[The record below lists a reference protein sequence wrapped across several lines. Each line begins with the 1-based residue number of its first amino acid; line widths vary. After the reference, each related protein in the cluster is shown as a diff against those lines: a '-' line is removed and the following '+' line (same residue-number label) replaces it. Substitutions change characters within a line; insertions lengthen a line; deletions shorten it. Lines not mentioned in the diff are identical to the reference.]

1 MIRQATQT
9 TRAYGAM
16 AAMMPKLFLAYQ
28 FQIWFNVAME
38 IITLIITVAFW
49 RAVFAGQATVGG
61 LTVAQTLNY
70 VMLARIFHDGAY
82 STSMLREFGEL
93 MREGGIQIA
102 LLRPLDFQGA
112 MYLQKL
118 ALLGLNVMMR
128 FPLAFVAWLLFG
140 LQLPASPGVWAAAAV
155 TLLLGQGV
163 MFGFD
168 WILACAA
175 FYTTD
180 AWGLATAR
188 QGLMLFFSGMLLPL
202 AIMPEWLQQ
211 IATLLPFS
219 HAVYL
224 PVSVLSGLTPLNEVP
239 RIWLLQAGYL
249 AVLLILSRLVFR
261 RAVRVITVQGG

>member
-38 IITLIITVAFW
+38 IITLVITVAFW

-61 LTVAQTLNY
+61 LTATDTLQY
-70 VMLARIFHDGAY
+70 VMLARIFHDSAY
-82 STSMLREFGEL
+82 ATSMLREFGGL

-102 LLRPLDFQGA
+102 LLRPLDFQGSI
-112 MYLQKL
+112 YLQKL
-118 ALLGLNVMMR
+118 ALLGLNLMMR
-128 FPLAFVAWLLFG
+128 FPLALIAWLLFG
-140 LQLPASPGVWAAAAV
+140 LRLPADPIIWVAAAI
-155 TLLLGQGV
+155 TLLLGFTV

-168 WILACAA
+168 WVLACAA

-188 QGLMLFFSGMLLPL
+188 QGLVLFFSGMLLPL
-202 AIMPEWLQQ
+202 AIMPEGLRT
-211 IATLLPFS
+211 IAAVLPFS
-219 HAVYL
+219 QAVYL
-224 PVSVLSGLTPLNEVP
+224 PVSVLSGLTPLVELP
-239 RIWLLQAGYL
+239 RIWLLQLGYA
-249 AVLLILSRLVFR
+249 AVLLVASRLVFR
-261 RAVRVITVQGG
+261 RAVRAVTVQGG